1 MYKNNKRFKKLKI
14 IRKKK
19 GDEREERKEIKGKLH
34 RTANAEAEVYNNS
47 KKCDWKKKKKK
58 DKKT

>member
-34 RTANAEAEVYNNS
+34 RTANAEVEVYNNS
-47 KKCDWKKKKKK
+47 KKCDWKKKKKI
-58 DKKT
+58 KKLN